1 MFGGAFV
8 ELSEMVIN
16 AAQMYGAFYQIL
28 MFDCRFKEV
37 LNNLKIFVGFR
48 FSAKAQ
54 IDDSQEVHY
63 VGQVINR
70 ERFGGIVVGELGDGL
85 FQQIAFLNFLF
96 FSRRIQC
103 ADYGTVNQVCDR
115 GRKFFGIFKNF
126 RPADKGCPRERRMR
140 SPLFRIEGYFGN

>member
-63 VGQVINR
+63 VGQVIDR

-126 RPADKGCPRERRMR
+126 RRQIKAVQERDERAVPF
-140 SPLFRIEGYFGN
+140 SY